1 MTQKEIFAIASDEYA
16 INIVREIGEINKNM
30 CYKTDYEQKI
40 AKAVMKNLAKDL
52 IEMIN
57 NTDPRRAGKNP
68 AGKGGKNND

>member
-16 INIVREIGEINKNM
+16 INIIIEIGEIKKNM

-52 IEMIN
+52 IEII
-57 NTDPRRAGKNP
+57 AE
-68 AGKGGKNND
+68 